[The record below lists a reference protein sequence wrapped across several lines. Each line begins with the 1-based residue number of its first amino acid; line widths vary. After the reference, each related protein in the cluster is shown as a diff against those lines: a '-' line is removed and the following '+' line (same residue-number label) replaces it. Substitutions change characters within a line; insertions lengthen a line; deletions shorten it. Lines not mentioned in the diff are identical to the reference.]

1 MKERTRQILW
11 VTLATIAGIM
21 TALGGCGSMNLAYDG
36 DIDCKGKVALTITG
50 NLQIG
55 AGYGGG
61 GSNAATFVGDCGEG
75 FRLTRSRRSGD
86 AVTPGAIDQPTAAPP
101 K

>member
-1 MKERTRQILW
+1 MRVGLLGLLL
-11 VTLATIAGIM
+11 LA
-21 TALGGCGSMNLAYDG
+21 GCGSATLAYDG
-36 DIDCKGKVALTITG
+36 DLECKGKVAITITG

-61 GSNAATFVGDCGEG
+61 GSNAASIVGDCGEG
-75 FRLTRSRRSGD
+75 FVLRRMRRSGD
-86 AVTPGAIDQPTAAPP
+86 AIMGEPA

>member
-1 MKERTRQILW
+1 MRGLILA
-11 VTLATIAGIM
+11 LAVSLAGCVS
-21 TALGGCGSMNLAYDG
+21 AGQVYEG
-36 DIDCKGKVALTITG
+36 DFKCKGKVALTITG

-61 GSNAATFVGDCGEG
+61 GSNAASVVGDCGEG
-75 FRLTRSRRSGD
+75 FEISRTRKAEEPS
-86 AVTPGAIDQPTAAPP
+86 